1 MIKETYSYYIWWEC
15 AFSSF
20 VAIDTNAE
28 MFKQRFFFSCQLQI
42 KQRVH
47 NPGSLCHAT
56 RCSSV
61 TGCFS
66 GK

>member
-28 MFKQRFFFSCQLQI
+28 MFRQRFFF
-42 KQRVH
+42 RV
-47 NPGSLCHAT
+47 NY
-56 RCSSV
+56 R
-61 TGCFS
+61 
-66 GK
+66 